1 MPLAA
6 AQLRTIAA
14 AQIAHHYRTEQRC
27 QEFEKII
34 GEKLGTYVDKVRSVE
49 YRGDLLCLFFLANH
63 FQRPFRVWLPGIGS
77 ILITDPSGPSTR
89 FTSALAFQL
98 MLVAADAPGKDYKP
112 QWLPVQL
119 KRSQINHKRDSA
131 RAHAMHLQRN
141 RNRFE
146 ALETTDDESLPE
158 QPEQPEQREQPT
170 SGAKGKKRARFQ

>member
-1 MPLAA
+1 MPRAA
-6 AQLRTIAA
+6 AQLRAIAA

-63 FQRPFRVWLPGIGS
+63 FQHPFRVWLPGVGS
-77 ILITDPSGPSTR
+77 ILITDPSGASTR
-89 FTSALAFQL
+89 SASALAFQL

-119 KRSQINHKRDSA
+119 KRSLPKQLPPRKGHQSGCPP
-131 RAHAMHLQRN
+131 
-141 RNRFE
+141 RFE
-146 ALETTDDESLPE
+146 VLDTTDDEAEPTDNDAQLM
-158 QPEQPEQREQPT
+158 QPT